1 MSTLLRAGLLA
12 AAVVCTL
19 SPVAAGAAGPKLAI
33 APVKDDV
40 GGAAA
45 RQLAAAL
52 CGVRECLPD
61 ALSGPKLDLAKA
73 RKLGA
78 AGSLVASVWTE
89 KKGKVLSAALF
100 TTGATPVKTWKLPLG
115 QDGRLGQVAL
125 DQLVKDVA
133 AVLPVAAAPKPAP
146 AVAAPAA
153 ARPPPP
159 APPPAAAPRPAPPAP
174 PPVAAPSPSPSP
186 SPVSPE
192 AAAPRPTVVSTT
204 PPGWTPAKPL
214 GPQGPVPE
222 HRAPRVLVEAGL
234 APNHRELRYADVGG
248 APVPLGVV
256 SDQPAMPRLRVEVR
270 PVEGLGGA
278 LYADF
283 AYGNG
288 ISLTSGGRTFKATAS
303 RLEAGALWR
312 LPVTRTFSLIPALA
326 IQRETFEVGTSG
338 GVQLAAFPD
347 QRLLGLRAGAD
358 AELWLEKT
366 RFTLLAGLG
375 ATWWQEAGELAG
387 SADFFPGGSA
397 WGLSAQAGVE
407 IALWGPLSARLL
419 GDYAM
424 TRWSLDPGATYTSTW
439 ARQEVVGGRIM
450 LRAGF

>member
-12 AAVVCTL
+12 AAVVC
-19 SPVAAGAAGPKLAI
+19 SVVPVAAVAAGAKLAI

-40 GGAAA
+40 GGAAG
-45 RQLAAAL
+45 RQLQAAL
-52 CGVRECLPD
+52 CGTRECLPD
-61 ALSGPKLDLAKA
+61 ALAGPRLDLARA

-78 AGSLVASVWTE
+78 TGSLVASVWQE

-115 QDGRLGQVAL
+115 QDGRLPQASL
-125 DQLVKDVA
+125 DQLVRDVA
-133 AVLPVAAAPKPAP
+133 ALLPVAAARPRPAPPAPAAAPVAARPAPPAP
-146 AVAAPAA
+146 AV
-153 ARPPPP
+153 
-159 APPPAAAPRPAPPAP
+159 AAAPRPAPPAP
-174 PPVAAPSPSPSP
+174 PPEPGPAPA
-186 SPVSPE
+186 PVSPE

-204 PPGWTPAKPL
+204 PPGVVPSRPL
-214 GPQGPVPE
+214 GPQGPAPE
-222 HRAPRVLVEAGL
+222 RRSPRLLVEAGL
-234 APNHRELRYADVGG
+234 APNHRELRYQDVGG

-270 PVEGLGGA
+270 PIETLGAA

-288 ISLTSGGRTFKATAS
+288 ISLSSASRTYKATVT

-312 LPVTRTFSLIPALA
+312 VPVTRAFSVIPALGL
-326 IQRETFEVGTSG
+326 QRETFEVGASG
-338 GVQLAAFPD
+338 GVPLTAFPD
-347 QRLLGLRAGAD
+347 QRLLGLRGGAD
-358 AELWLEKT
+358 LELWLERT
-366 RFTLLAGLG
+366 RFTLLAGVG

-397 WGLSAQAGVE
+397 WGLSAQAGVA
-407 IALWGPLSARLL
+407 IDLWGPLSARLL

-424 TRWSLDPGATYTSTW
+424 TRWSLDPGTTYTSTW